1 MERLTAQDMIKLW
14 PDDVGWPQ
22 DIGALAILDG
32 ARLLDADDRFRL
44 DAVRAVIEDRLHF
57 VPRLRQVLGVPRRG
71 LGLPVWVDAP
81 AFDLG
86 DHVRV
91 APVPPSGDEG
101 QLLVVTEQLRRRPLE
116 RSRPL
121 WEMWFLPG
129 LIGGRVGMYFRVH
142 HQP

>member
-14 PDDVGWPQ
+14 LDDVGWPQ
-22 DIGALAILDG
+22 DIGALAILER

-101 QLLVVTEQLRRRPLE
+101 
-116 RSRPL
+116 
-121 WEMWFLPG
+121 
-129 LIGGRVGMYFRVH
+129 
-142 HQP
+142 